1 MLREDQRY
9 AVGAVVGHN
18 TEHPEPG
25 AGSCIFLH
33 VWESEAAPTA
43 GCTAMSLANMRE
55 LAAWLDA
62 DAQPLLV
69 QLPLVAH
76 EAQLQAWGLA
86 FLR

>member
-1 MLREDQRY
+1 
-9 AVGAVVGHN
+9 
-18 TEHPEPG
+18 
-25 AGSCIFLH
+25 
-33 VWESEAAPTA
+33 
-43 GCTAMSLANMRE
+43 MSLVNMRE